1 MKRIPFVFA
10 LFLLLLVACGRKPQD
25 IKDQLQK
32 TMSKHLADRQS
43 NDSTK
48 LHFDVIDVTYF
59 KDTTFYLCKFKIKMT
74 LPNGQDTT
82 GMMKEKIS
90 LDGKTVLPP
99 NAR

>member
-1 MKRIPFVFA
+1 MKRILP
-10 LFLLLLVACGRKPQD
+10 LFLLSLPLLFACRRNPRD
-25 IKDQLQK
+25 IKDQLEK

-43 NDSTK
+43 NESGK
-48 LHFDVIDVTYF
+48 LQFDVVDVTYF
-59 KDTTFYLCKFKIKMT
+59 KDTTFYLCNFKIKMT